1 MRRSKLE
8 TYESILEVLVDDSL
22 DIERIAYEANLDCT
36 LLERHLEFLIK
47 NELVE
52 ERPSEYAIVY
62 AITER
67 GVAVLKAL
75 NFQKYLGRIKTTLQA
90 IDDAMQVLPDISE
103 RRKTGTN
110 KTEG

>member
-8 TYESILEVLVDDSL
+8 IYESILEVLVDGSL

-36 LLERHLEFLIK
+36 VLERHLEFLMK
-47 NELVE
+47 NELIE

-67 GVAVLKAL
+67 GIAVLRAL
-75 NFQKYLGRIKTTLQA
+75 NFQKYLGRIKTTLRA
-90 IDDAMQVLPDISE
+90 IDEAMQVLPDISE
-103 RRKTGTN
+103 RGKNRIN
-110 KTEG
+110 KTEA

>member
-8 TYESILEVLVDDSL
+8 TYESILEALVDNSL

-36 LLERHLEFLIK
+36 LLEKHLEFLMK

-52 ERPSEYAIVY
+52 ERPSEYAIIY

-75 NFQKYLGRIKTTLQA
+75 NFQKYLGRIKTTLRA
-90 IDDAMQVLPDISE
+90 IDEAMQVLPDISE
-103 RRKTGTN
+103 RRKTDVS
-110 KTEG
+110 KPEY

>member
-8 TYESILEVLVDDSL
+8 IYESVLEVLVDNSL

-36 LLERHLEFLIK
+36 LLEKHLEFLMK

-52 ERPSEYAIVY
+52 ERPSEYAIIY

-75 NFQKYLGRIKTTLQA
+75 NFQKYLGRIKTTLRA
-90 IDDAMQVLPDISE
+90 IDEAMQVLPDISE
-103 RRKTGTN
+103 RRKTEPN
-110 KTEG
+110 KSEN

>member
-8 TYESILEVLVDDSL
+8 TYESILEVLVDGSL

-36 LLERHLEFLIK
+36 ILERHLEFLMK
-47 NELVE
+47 NELIE

-67 GVAVLKAL
+67 GVAVLRAL
-75 NFQKYLGRIKTTLQA
+75 NFQKYLGRIKNTLRA
-90 IDDAMQVLPDISE
+90 IDEAMQVLPDISD
-103 RRKTGTN
+103 RQKNRAN
-110 KTEG
+110 KTEV